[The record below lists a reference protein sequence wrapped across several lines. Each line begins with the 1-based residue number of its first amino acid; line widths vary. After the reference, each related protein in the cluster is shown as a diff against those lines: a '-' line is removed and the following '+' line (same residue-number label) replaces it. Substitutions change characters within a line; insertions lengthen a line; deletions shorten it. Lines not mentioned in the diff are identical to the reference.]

1 MTEPKIPPAKILDG
15 RRYSP
20 VWLVP
25 IAAVLFGAWII
36 FTQISERGTEITIQ
50 FETAEGIEA
59 GKTKVLTRNV
69 QVGTVVDIKLNDDLA
84 SVSVVALMDDDAGE
98 LLTDDASF
106 WVVKPRF
113 DTGGVSGLGTVL
125 SGAYIELRPGNGDD
139 RSDDFQGLEVAPV
152 SASNKPGVRVSLH
165 SIDQPILQVGQPIR
179 FQGMVVGKI
188 ETMKFDPKTRSVAYS
203 AHIDAPYDRLI
214 TQQTRFWRVDAV
226 DFNTSADGVRL
237 SIATLDSLFSGGI
250 SFDLAAEETLDGNSP
265 AKERYTI
272 HRNAAAALEPRFEQA
287 AEFVVL
293 VRSSIRG
300 LRDGAPVLFRGLKV
314 GTVKAAGQFQ
324 YQRVSLAREQ
334 SIPVRIA
341 IEPGRLG
348 LGDTDLAVQ
357 TLREEIDRGLRQGL
371 VARVESG
378 NLITGRS
385 MITLDF
391 AGGAQELRRHA
402 GLRVIPLVRGDIAQ
416 LPVRANAILEK
427 LENLPLDRTV
437 EQANTS
443 LANIASLTDRLD
455 QLVGNDE
462 TQAIPGNVN
471 DTLAQAELAL
481 EGLSPESSAYLEL
494 NRTLIELRQTLER
507 LQPVLRQV
515 DEKPQSLI
523 FGDEGQEDI
532 QPTRRRE

>member
-188 ETMKFDPKTRSVAYS
+188 ETMKFDPKTRSVAS